1 MPDPPDTLRSRGMGH
16 AGYRPLAGGSPTAK
30 PLPGLLPARLRLSAR
45 AVDAWFAAG
54 LTLLMLGTAAALTK
68 GSSGRGVLAHLAIV
82 LVSGVAIAW
91 RRRAPRSVLGF
102 EIAAVLVEGASG
114 LPQDVGIGVVVACYT
129 LASVSS
135 WRTTTAAGAVAAAAL
150 GVSRLGYGG
159 RTLAVLVSATLAVA
173 AACVLGLYIGTRRAY
188 VEQLA
193 DRAERLEREHQ
204 LLAERIVSDERA
216 RIAREL
222 HDVVAHHVSLMVVQ
236 GAAVGETLGASH
248 PLAPTLDALA
258 GTGRQALGELR
269 RLLGLLRAEHEVEHA
284 PQPGLAELAA
294 LAEQVE
300 ASGLHVE
307 IVRTG
312 DATPLPP
319 GIELSA
325 YRIVQEALTNAMRH
339 GQARTATVT
348 VGIAAATL
356 ELSIVDDGR
365 GGSAPA
371 TSGGHGLVGMRERVA
386 LYDGSLE
393 VGPSPTGGYVVRA
406 SLPIA
411 GAS

>member
-1 MPDPPDTLRSRGMGH
+1 MGH
-16 AGYRPLAGGSPTAK
+16 AGYRPLAGGTPTAK
-30 PLPGLLPARLRLSAR
+30 PLPGLLPARLRLSAH
-45 AVDAWFAAG
+45 AVDAWFAAA
-54 LTLLMLGTAAALTK
+54 LTLLTLATAAGFAR
-68 GSSGRGVLAHLAIV
+68 GSSGRGLLAQLVIV
-82 LVSGVAIAW
+82 LLSGVALAW
-91 RRRAPRSVLGF
+91 RRHAPRGVLAVQ
-102 EIAAVLVEGASG
+102 IAAVLIEGAFG
-114 LPQDVGIGVVVACYT
+114 LTQGAGIGVVVACYT

-135 WRTTTAAGAVAAAAL
+135 WRAAVAAGSVAAGAL
-150 GVSRLGYGG
+150 GISRLEHGG
-159 RTLAVLVSATLAVA
+159 VTVAVLVSAAVTVA
-173 AACVLGLYIGTRRAY
+173 AACVLGLYLGTRRAY

-193 DRAERLEREHQ
+193 ERAERLEREQQ
-204 LLAERIVSDERA
+204 LLAERVVSEERA

-236 GAAVGETLGASH
+236 GGAVRETLGGSH

-284 PQPGLAELAA
+284 PQPGLSELAA

-300 ASGLHVE
+300 ASGLNVE

-312 DATPLPP
+312 ETRPLPS

-325 YRIVQEALTNAMRH
+325 YRIVQEALTNAIRH

-348 VGIAAATL
+348 VGCAEATL

-365 GGSAPA
+365 GASAPA

-386 LYDGSLE
+386 LYAGSLE
-393 VGPSPTGGYVVRA
+393 VGPAPGGGYAVRA
-406 SLPIA
+406 SLPVA

>member
-1 MPDPPDTLRSRGMGH
+1 MGH

-45 AVDAWFAAG
+45 AVDAWLAAG
-54 LTLLMLGTAAALTK
+54 LTLLMLATAAAVTREV
-68 GSSGRGVLAHLAIV
+68 SGRGLLAHLVIV
-82 LVSGVAIAW
+82 LLAGIALAW
-91 RRRAPRSVLGF
+91 RRRAPTNVLAF
-102 EIAAVLVEGASG
+102 EIAAVLLEGAFG
-114 LPQDVGIGVVVACYT
+114 LPQAAGIGLVVACYT
-129 LASVSS
+129 FASVSS
-135 WRTTTAAGAVAAAAL
+135 WRTTTSAGAVAAGAL

-159 RTLAVLVSATLAVA
+159 ITVAALVSALLTVA

-193 DRAERLEREHQ
+193 ERGERLEREHE
-204 LLAERIVSDERA
+204 LLAERVVSEERA

-236 GAAVGETLGASH
+236 GAAVRETLGGSH

-300 ASGLHVE
+300 ASGLRVE
-307 IVRTG
+307 IARSG
-312 DATPLPP
+312 DARPLPP

-339 GQARTATVT
+339 GQARHATVT
-348 VGIAAATL
+348 VGVDEATL

-365 GGSAPA
+365 GASAPA

-386 LYDGSLE
+386 LYDGSLD
-393 VGPSPTGGYVVRA
+393 VGPSAAGGYAVRA